1 VLYLWDDVLLLLTG
15 APRSPQHSGEHSGGG
30 RFPSK
35 RVRAPALGD
44 VLLVLIQI
52 LAFSNS
58 YILIYT
64 SRCTGWPQDDD
75 PAVGSSGARSG
86 WADRRLYG
94 RHDAIN
100 LD

>member
-58 YILIYT
+58 YILIFT
-64 SRCTGWPQDDD
+64 SRCTGWTQDNDE
-75 PAVGSSGARSG
+75 
-86 WADRRLYG
+86 RRLVQVE
-94 RHDAIN
+94 HV
-100 LD
+100 LDGQIDDSEGGMML